1 MNVSQLRVALCGDYG
16 ASVHLLAGFGVSPDV
31 VQTRKEDELMAVLM
45 VNVKGSLLVL
55 FSEPLKEAVV
65 GFVGGLVGWR
75 QDNRNRS
82 NQESKFDFLAT
93 RQRLVKIGEGQ
104 QKIKI
109 VRTNRQSNLQASCQS
124 ILSLCRHPNN
134 GHPSLSFYCIPF
146 FYALSTLLM
155 QATTS

>member
-1 MNVSQLRVALCGDYG
+1 VVTMVQVYTFWPVLALVQTSYKPARDQKERPEEVEDDDQRLCLSGG
-16 ASVHLLAGFGVSPDV
+16 SVT
-31 VQTRKEDELMAVLM
+31 TRKEDELMAVLM

-93 RQRLVKIGEGQ
+93 RQR
-104 QKIKI
+104 
-109 VRTNRQSNLQASCQS
+109 
-124 ILSLCRHPNN
+124 
-134 GHPSLSFYCIPF
+134 
-146 FYALSTLLM
+146 
-155 QATTS
+155 